1 VEKLLEE
8 MLEPLNLRY
17 AYERVKKNKGAAGID
32 GVSAGELGEYLKKHW
47 PDIKLRIIAE
57 TYIPSPVRR
66 VEIPKSD
73 GGVRK
78 LGIPNAVDR
87 FIQQAMLQVLTP
99 VFEPHFS
106 ENSYG
111 FRPGRSAHQAVEKA
125 KEFIEEGYAV
135 VVDIDLEKFFDR
147 VNHDVLMSRVARKV
161 KDKRILRLIR
171 RYLNAGIIL
180 NGASVRS
187 EEGTPQGGP
196 LSPLLANILLDD
208 MDKEL
213 EKRGHRFCRYA
224 DDCNVYVKTP
234 RSGERVFSSI
244 KGFLEK
250 KLKLKVNEK
259 KSAVAHPTARKF
271 LGFTFLITG
280 YEVQILISR
289 KSIERFKERIREITK
304 PTWRIPMIERIKKLN
319 RFLSGWINYYA
330 LTGSPSILGAL
341 TSWIRRR
348 LRSCIWQEWKRPKT
362 RVRKLIGLGVPKDKA
377 YRTGNASRGD
387 WRMSASYGIHSGLNN
402 EFWKRIGLINPLEL
416 YTLIRQGS

>member
-8 MLEPLNLRY
+8 MLEYQNLRY
-17 AYERVKKNKGAAGID
+17 AYERVKKNKGAAGTD
-32 GVSAGELGEYLKKHW
+32 GVPAGELGEYLKKNW
-47 PDIKLRIIAE
+47 SGIKVKILLE

-66 VEIPKSD
+66 VEIPKPD
-73 GGVRK
+73 GGVRN
-78 LGIPNAVDR
+78 LGIPNAIDR

-99 VFEPHFS
+99 IFEPGFS
-106 ENSYG
+106 ESSYG

-147 VNHDVLMSRVARKV
+147 VNHDILMSRVARKV

-171 RYLNAGIIL
+171 RYLNAGIMV
-180 NGASVRS
+180 NGVCMRS

-208 MDKEL
+208 ADKEL

-224 DDCNVYVKTP
+224 DDCNIYVRTP

-244 KGFLEK
+244 KEFLEK
-250 KLKLKVNEK
+250 RLKLKVNEK

-289 KSIERFKERIREITK
+289 KSIERFKDRIREITK
-304 PTWRIPMIERIKKLN
+304 PTWRIPMAERIKKLN
-319 RFLSGWINYYA
+319 QYLSGWINYYA
-330 LTGSPSILGAL
+330 LTGSPSVLGVL

-348 LRSCIWQEWKRPKT
+348 LRSCIWQEWKRPRT
-362 RVRKLIGLGVPKDKA
+362 RVRKLIGLGVSKEKA
-377 YRTGNASRGD
+377 YRTGYASRGD
-387 WRMSASYGIHSGLNN
+387 WRMSASHGAHTGLNN

-416 YTLIRQGS
+416 YAVIRQDS